1 MRGAG
6 STSRT
11 TSKDTRADM
20 LCCTPCSLGILATMR
35 RILDILREERPT
47 GDDWH
52 KALIARLAKPLTG
65 EHARPAL
72 LSHEVATDLYETL
85 GFRHRAM
92 HSYGDFN
99 ASKATPAIKAAAR
112 LKDSL
117 PAAVASFRETVDP
130 PPRKDNSGIDGQ
142 WIPGMSIGAEGRRS
156 RDLLSPVAALLSGSL
171 LREQRQS
178 CGGAN
183 LASAI
188 CTARGCEVTRQNG
201 RLRSRRICCS
211 RAGGH

>member
-1 MRGAG
+1 VSDARWADVESDVVAVTLHFGNAIELYARGGFDIENRLERYARRYALLHAMQSG
-6 STSRT
+6 HTS
-11 TSKDTRADM
+11 AE
-20 LCCTPCSLGILATMR
+20 ATMR

-92 HSYGDFN
+92 HSYGDFD

-117 PAAVASFRETVDP
+117 RAAVASFRETVDP

-142 WIPGMSIGAEGRRS
+142 
-156 RDLLSPVAALLSGSL
+156 
-171 LREQRQS
+171 
-178 CGGAN
+178 
-183 LASAI
+183 
-188 CTARGCEVTRQNG
+188 
-201 RLRSRRICCS
+201 
-211 RAGGH
+211 